1 MQNRE
6 CVSLQRLGLA
16 AACFLLMQLSTADA
30 STFLRGENRTCHDF
44 ADLDYALDHPNSA
57 YFKGWTTMDFD
68 AAQEW
73 VVSCFAS
80 PPTKGD
86 RDRQSLLA
94 QRRVSLA
101 NSRETQQND
110 KKMKEFRDAEI
121 QAQQDRDA
129 ELKAEES
136 ARRAEEVKEDAR
148 RRADA
153 AKDLTRANA
162 EEVQRRAWETDR
174 RIKEQAHNECLR
186 SDRHQR
192 YEAETRIVDA
202 LNRESGAQK
211 ALDRERRVEEAS
223 DTTNLYTKRSA
234 GESLIAA
241 QDDLDK
247 WWIVYQQHGGDAKS
261 PHALSR
267 SIANPCN

>member
-1 MQNRE
+1 
-6 CVSLQRLGLA
+6 
-16 AACFLLMQLSTADA
+16 MQLSTADA
-30 STFLRGENRTCHDF
+30 STLLRGENRTCHDF

-68 AAQEW
+68 AAQDW
-73 VVSCFAS
+73 VDSCFAS

-101 NSRETQQND
+101 NRGEIQQND

-136 ARRAEEVKEDAR
+136 ARRVEEAKEDAR
-148 RRADA
+148 RRAEA
-153 AKDLTRANA
+153 AKDLARANA
-162 EEVQRRAWETDR
+162 EEVQRRARETDR

-186 SDRHQR
+186 SDRYRRH
-192 YEAETRIVDA
+192 EAETRIIDA
-202 LNRESGAQK
+202 LNRESDAQK

-223 DTTNLYTKRSA
+223 GTTSLSTKHSA
-234 GESLIAA
+234 GESLVSA
-241 QDDLDK
+241 QDDVTK
-247 WWIVYQQHGGDAKS
+247 WWTVYLQHGGDAKN
-261 PHALSR
+261 PQALSR
-267 SIANPCN
+267 SIGDPCN